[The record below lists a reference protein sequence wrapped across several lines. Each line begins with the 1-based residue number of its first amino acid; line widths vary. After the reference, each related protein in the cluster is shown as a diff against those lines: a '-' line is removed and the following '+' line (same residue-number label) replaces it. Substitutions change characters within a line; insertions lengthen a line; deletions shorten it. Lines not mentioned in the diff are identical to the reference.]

1 MSREEAKSEI
11 IALAE
16 KINYYNEQYYQN
28 AISEVS
34 DFEFDQLLEKLIEL
48 ENAFPEF
55 KFPDS
60 PSQRVGGTITKNF
73 ETVYHKYPMLSLG
86 NTYSREELEEFDKRV
101 NKALGGEAYEYVC
114 ELKFD
119 GVALSITYENGILTR
134 GATRGDGVRGDDI
147 TNNIRTIKSL
157 PLKLKKNYPA
167 LFEVR
172 GEGFMPVEVF
182 TQINR
187 EKEEAGESLL
197 ANPRNTAAGTL
208 KMQDSSIVARR
219 QLDCFLYSLMG
230 EDLPF
235 DTHEESLLA
244 MKSWGFNVSPTYK
257 KCRNIEEVFD
267 YISSWETERLS
278 LPLDTDGIV
287 VKVDSFAQQETLGF
301 TAKSPRWAIAY
312 KYKAK
317 GSATRLKNIIY
328 QVGRTGAITPVA
340 DLEPVPLAGSIVKR
354 ASLHNAN
361 EIARLDLRVGD
372 VIFVEKGGDVIPKIT
387 GVDFSKRQPHSL
399 MVQYINDCPE
409 CGTQLIRREGEAV
422 HYCPNFYNCPPQ
434 IKGRIEHFIQ
444 RRAMDINNI
453 GERTIDLLYK
463 EGKVKTPAD
472 LYRLSYDDIYNLEG
486 FKDLSTKNILQGI
499 EDSKKAPFENVLFAL
514 GIRYVGKTVAE
525 KLAKHFK
532 NIDNLKS
539 ATFDELNNVP
549 EIGERIAASVIEF
562 FENENNVMLV
572 ESLRASGLQF
582 QVNEIVVE
590 SVSNILQGKSF
601 VISGVFENFERD
613 ELKDL
618 IVKNG
623 GKVLSSISGKLDFLL
638 AGANMGPAKLEKAK
652 SLGIKMLGEDEFIK
666 MIHLQ

>member
-1 MSREEAKSEI
+1 
-11 IALAE
+11 
-16 KINYYNEQYYQN
+16 
-28 AISEVS
+28 
-34 DFEFDQLLEKLIEL
+34 
-48 ENAFPEF
+48 
-55 KFPDS
+55 
-60 PSQRVGGTITKNF
+60 
-73 ETVYHKYPMLSLG
+73 
-86 NTYSREELEEFDKRV
+86 
-101 NKALGGEAYEYVC
+101 
-114 ELKFD
+114 
-119 GVALSITYENGILTR
+119 
-134 GATRGDGVRGDDI
+134 
-147 TNNIRTIKSL
+147 
-157 PLKLKKNYPA
+157 
-167 LFEVR
+167 
-172 GEGFMPVEVF
+172 
-182 TQINR
+182 
-187 EKEEAGESLL
+187 
-197 ANPRNTAAGTL
+197 
-208 KMQDSSIVARR
+208 
-219 QLDCFLYSLMG
+219 
-230 EDLPF
+230 
-235 DTHEESLLA
+235 
-244 MKSWGFNVSPTYK
+244 
-257 KCRNIEEVFD
+257 
-267 YISSWETERLS
+267 
-278 LPLDTDGIV
+278 
-287 VKVDSFAQQETLGF
+287 
-301 TAKSPRWAIAY
+301 
-312 KYKAK
+312 
-317 GSATRLKNIIY
+317 
-328 QVGRTGAITPVA
+328 
-340 DLEPVPLAGSIVKR
+340 
-354 ASLHNAN
+354 
-361 EIARLDLRVGD
+361 
-372 VIFVEKGGDVIPKIT
+372 
-387 GVDFSKRQPHSL
+387 
-399 MVQYINDCPE
+399 
-409 CGTQLIRREGEAV
+409 
-422 HYCPNFYNCPPQ
+422 
-434 IKGRIEHFIQ
+434 
-444 RRAMDINNI
+444 MDINNI